1 MSKDQVAE
9 VIGEERLAEKT
20 NGLFGLLLAIGAKY
34 GLPSICCIWLFMV
47 IHNKDLI
54 IYGMA
59 KDVTAALVEK
69 NVRDR
74 EVVEALRELS
84 NSIREPR

>member
-1 MSKDQVAE
+1 
-9 VIGEERLAEKT
+9 
-20 NGLFGLLLAIGAKY
+20 
-34 GLPSICCIWLFMV
+34 MV